1 MLNTKRISKVN
12 NRRLVAASFVLFS
25 TVLFTSCIGVNR
37 QFEEI
42 KNKIMG
48 NLSDDFETDVQ
59 FSVGPVL
66 ITVSSWFVSL
76 SEENEYVDDM
86 MREISSV
93 QVGVY
98 NRVKGSQ
105 INADFSVLQSIN
117 DEMTAKGWKYII
129 RSIENDEITA
139 IYVSASQEKMLK
151 QMYIINLNDEDLTIV
166 EINGDLKKVIE
177 YAIEEKNFDVKM

>member
-1 MLNTKRISKVN
+1 MLRKKRESEMKSRYVT
-12 NRRLVAASFVLFS
+12 AAVFILFTSF
-25 TVLFTSCIGVNR
+25 LFTSCIGVNR
-37 QFEEI
+37 QFEEV
-42 KNKIMG
+42 KDKIIG
-48 NLSDDFETDVQ
+48 NMSDDFKTDVQ
-59 FSVGPVL
+59 FSVGPAL
-66 ITVSSWFVSL
+66 LTVSSWFVSL
-76 SEENEYVDDM
+76 SEDDEYVDDM

-117 DEMTAKGWKYII
+117 DEMTAKGWKYIV
-129 RSIENDEITA
+129 RSVEDDEITV
-139 IYVSASQEKMLK
+139 IYLSASPEKMLK

-177 YAIEEKNFDVKM
+177 YAIEEKNLNVEI